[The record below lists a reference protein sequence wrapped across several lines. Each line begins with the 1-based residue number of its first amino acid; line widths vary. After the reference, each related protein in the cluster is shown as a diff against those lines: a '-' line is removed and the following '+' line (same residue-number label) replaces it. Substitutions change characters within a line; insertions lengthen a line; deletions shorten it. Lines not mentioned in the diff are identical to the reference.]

1 MTRYR
6 SAMAI
11 LGPTTSGKT
20 AVAYELAR
28 QIGVGEV
35 VNLDKIACFK
45 KFPLS
50 SGVSDA
56 LEEKG
61 VKRHLYEILEPDQEV
76 IPAETYIGMVRSECA
91 KILAGGGLPI
101 IEGGSTT
108 YVPALLEA
116 NEKARFCAPIIGLRP
131 PAGFDI
137 REKIAK
143 RVAAAIES
151 GLIDEVREGLK
162 KYRNSY
168 VMNDTYAI
176 IPIVRY
182 LDGRTGLDA
191 AREEIVDR
199 FLGYAHRQLEFF
211 MRFPGIVWLEH
222 KPSELAET
230 ITKIVVLLKD

>member
-11 LGPTTSGKT
+11 IGPTTSGKT

-28 QIGVGEV
+28 RIGGGEV

-45 KFPLS
+45 NFPLS

-91 KILAGGGLPI
+91 QIIAGGGLPI

-108 YVPALLEA
+108 YVPALFEA
-116 NEKARFCAPIIGLRP
+116 NEQVPFCAPIIGLRP
-131 PAGFDI
+131 PAEFDI
-137 REKIAK
+137 REKIAR
-143 RVAAAIES
+143 RVVAAIES
-151 GLIDEVREGLK
+151 GLVDEVREGLK
-162 KYRNSY
+162 KYRSSF

-182 LDGRTGLDA
+182 LDGRIGLDA

-199 FLGYAHRQLEFF
+199 FTNYAHRQMEFF
-211 MRFPGIVWLEH
+211 GRFPGIVWLEH
-222 KPSELAET
+222 KPSELTET
-230 ITKIVVLLKD
+230 VAKIAALLKA

>member
-1 MTRYR
+1 MGYR
-6 SAMAI
+6 TAMAI
-11 LGPTTSGKT
+11 IGPTTSGKT

-28 QIGVGEV
+28 QTGAGEV

-45 KFPLS
+45 NFPLS

-162 KYRNSY
+162 KYRHSY

-182 LDGRTGLDA
+182 LDGRISLDA
-191 AREEIVDR
+191 AQEEIADR
-199 FLGYAHRQLEFF
+199 FLAYAHRQMEFF
-211 MRFPGIVWLEH
+211 GRFPEIVWLEH

-230 ITKIVVLLKD
+230 ITKIVALLKD